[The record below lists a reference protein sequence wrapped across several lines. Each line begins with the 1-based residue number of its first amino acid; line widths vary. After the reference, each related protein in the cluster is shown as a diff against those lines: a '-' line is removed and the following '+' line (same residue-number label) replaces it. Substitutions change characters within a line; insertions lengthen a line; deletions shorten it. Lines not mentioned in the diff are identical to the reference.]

1 MTRFTIA
8 LALGLSTFVAH
19 SADNGFASIF
29 DGKSLKG
36 WHKNPAK
43 IGHGTGGRWY
53 VEDGAITGEQD
64 PPGSGNG
71 GILLTDE
78 KFGNFELLIDLKP
91 DWGVC
96 SGLFLRGNDKGQC
109 FQMMVDYHDR
119 GNVGHIYGEGSG
131 AFNNR
136 PYDINGIYDQ
146 DKKLTGLKTDS
157 RADAVEGQGYSIGG
171 DAWVKAWKVGEWNT
185 ARVRVIGNPAKITTW
200 LNGVKV
206 SEFDGNTFE
215 HSKYNQRKVAE
226 LLGEEGRIAVQV
238 HGGKSWP
245 NGAKCRWKNIKVKR
259 LGHVG
264 MQLRRGYAQK
274 AEAAAAELAGF
285 KNEAKDLAA
294 WEKRKARVKAGIL
307 AGAKLTTFPKRT
319 PLNPR
324 YTKKRVYEG
333 YQIENVAIESSP
345 GFYVTGSLYRPT
357 KSKFKGKLAG
367 ILCPHGHGG
376 RFKESR
382 QIRCAVLAKMG
393 AVVFQYDMMGYG
405 DSKEVGWVH
414 NKVPEIIRLQTW
426 NSTRALDFLLTFPN
440 VDPKRIGM
448 TGCSGGGTQ
457 TFILAAIDERVAV
470 SVPVCQ
476 VSAHFFGGC
485 VCESA
490 MPIHWS
496 ANHKSNNAEVAALAA
511 PRPQLVISNGK
522 DWTQNTPNV
531 EFPYIK
537 HIYGLYGA
545 DNKVANAH
553 FKDEG
558 HDYGDSKRRAAYP
571 FLAKHLK
578 LDLKR
583 VLGKD
588 GLVDESFVTHETY
601 EQMLVFN
608 GTYPKNAVAPNTRLP

>member
-1 MTRFTIA
+1 MIRIA
-8 LALGLSTFVAH
+8 IA
-19 SADNGFASIF
+19 
-29 DGKSLKG
+29 
-36 WHKNPAK
+36 
-43 IGHGTGGRWY
+43 
-53 VEDGAITGEQD
+53 
-64 PPGSGNG
+64 
-71 GILLTDE
+71 
-78 KFGNFELLIDLKP
+78 
-91 DWGVC
+91 
-96 SGLFLRGNDKGQC
+96 GLFLSAFSIPTIAETGD
-109 FQMMVDYHDR
+109 DR
-119 GNVGHIYGEGSG
+119 
-131 AFNNR
+131 
-136 PYDINGIYDQ
+136 
-146 DKKLTGLKTDS
+146 
-157 RADAVEGQGYSIGG
+157 
-171 DAWVKAWKVGEWNT
+171 
-185 ARVRVIGNPAKITTW
+185 
-200 LNGVKV
+200 
-206 SEFDGNTFE
+206 
-215 HSKYNQRKVAE
+215 
-226 LLGEEGRIAVQV
+226 
-238 HGGKSWP
+238 
-245 NGAKCRWKNIKVKR
+245 
-259 LGHVG
+259 
-264 MQLRRGYAQK
+264 LRRGYAQK
-274 AEAAAAELAGF
+274 AHEAKAELAEF
-285 KNEAKDLAA
+285 KKEAKDLAA

-324 YTKKRVYEG
+324 YTKKRIYDG

-357 KSKFKGKLAG
+357 KFKGKLAG

-376 RFKESR
+376 RFRESR
-382 QIRCAVLAKMG
+382 QTRCAVLAKMG

-405 DSKEVGWVH
+405 DSKAVGWNH
-414 NKVPEIIRLQTW
+414 KKVPEIIRLQTW
-426 NSTRALDFLLTFPN
+426 NSTRALDFLQSFPS

-522 DWTQNTPNV
+522 DWTQNTPKV

-553 FKDEG
+553 FAKEG
-558 HDYGDSKRRAAYP
+558 HDYGDSKRQAAYP
-571 FLAKHLK
+571 FLAKYLK
-578 LDLKR
+578 LNLKG
-583 VLGKD
+583 VMGED
-588 GLVDESFVTHETY
+588 GLVDESFVTYETE

-608 GTYPKNAVAPNTRLP
+608 GQYPNNAVAPNSKLP